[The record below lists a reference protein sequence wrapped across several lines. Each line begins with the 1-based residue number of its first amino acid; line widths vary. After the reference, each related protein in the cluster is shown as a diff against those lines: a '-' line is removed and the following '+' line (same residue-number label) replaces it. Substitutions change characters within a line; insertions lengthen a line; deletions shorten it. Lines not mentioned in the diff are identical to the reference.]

1 MASPIEARMIVDALP
16 TPLLVLG
23 SDQVVLAAN
32 ACGITTFTQGTADP
46 VGKNFKDVAAEIWRV
61 PLGEAVDYVTR
72 EGRART
78 VSAMIPAPEATADPC
93 DAVVQPIRRA
103 DGMLAGVVIT
113 IENARDSD
121 RRLSAQL
128 HTANAELQTANE
140 ELEARLE
147 ELRRAYRMDEERN
160 RFLAML
166 AHELRNPLA
175 AITNALSLLRRRRVT
190 DGDRTAE
197 HALRIAERQSQSQAR
212 LLEDLLD
219 ASRLVLGKI
228 TLRLEPT
235 DLVTIARQAVDAAQ
249 VAIQPRAQMLR
260 VQVPDHGIAV
270 MADPVRLE
278 QIVSNLLG
286 NAIKYTAPGGQITV
300 AVSLEAETARL
311 TLTDTGIG
319 IEPELLG
326 HVFDLFTQGDGGR
339 ARAAGGL
346 GIGLTVVRHLVELH
360 GGTIEARSAG
370 RGRGSTFVVSLP
382 RVDAVTAATRE
393 AAAPP
398 RMQPRRILVVDD
410 NRDARELL
418 RTILELDSHHVQ
430 EAADGVHAVRLA
442 VSWAPEV
449 ALVDIGLPEM
459 DGYEVARRIRKRLG
473 KAVRLV
479 ALTGYGDA
487 EARRLAAVAGFDD
500 YLVKPVDPDTLAELL
515 RTA

>member
-72 EGRART
+72 KGRART

-212 LLEDLLD
+212 LL
-219 ASRLVLGKI
+219 SRTCSMPPVSCSG
-228 TLRLEPT
+228 RSRCAWSRPT
-235 DLVTIARQAVDAAQ
+235 
-249 VAIQPRAQMLR
+249 
-260 VQVPDHGIAV
+260 
-270 MADPVRLE
+270 
-278 QIVSNLLG
+278 S
-286 NAIKYTAPGGQITV
+286 
-300 AVSLEAETARL
+300 
-311 TLTDTGIG
+311 
-319 IEPELLG
+319 
-326 HVFDLFTQGDGGR
+326 
-339 ARAAGGL
+339 
-346 GIGLTVVRHLVELH
+346 
-360 GGTIEARSAG
+360 
-370 RGRGSTFVVSLP
+370 
-382 RVDAVTAATRE
+382 
-393 AAAPP
+393 
-398 RMQPRRILVVDD
+398 
-410 NRDARELL
+410 
-418 RTILELDSHHVQ
+418 
-430 EAADGVHAVRLA
+430 
-442 VSWAPEV
+442 
-449 ALVDIGLPEM
+449 
-459 DGYEVARRIRKRLG
+459 
-473 KAVRLV
+473 
-479 ALTGYGDA
+479 
-487 EARRLAAVAGFDD
+487 
-500 YLVKPVDPDTLAELL
+500 
-515 RTA
+515 